1 MNTNQQFRVFTARTA
16 ITLLVVV
23 FANVTVW
30 AQGILIDNVMYAV
43 NQLNLEAYVTEV
55 AHKDCASVTIHDL
68 MTLKGK
74 IYTVTSIGD
83 EAFAGCANLETVI
96 MEGSVPPSLGT
107 NVFDGCDKLS
117 RIIVPEEAYDS
128 YVQAWW
134 DSGYWDL
141 IKFDNGNKLSAY
153 CGYCGVDDDGRN
165 LIWRLTDE
173 SENGEDPDGIR
184 ETLTISGMGDMM
196 DYPAPWYNYG
206 YSSAITKIVVGADV
220 TSIGEGVFSDC
231 TNLATVTMQGY
242 EPPATNGYVFN
253 PSDPT
258 NFKII
263 VPKGAGYSYCI
274 ANEFWNVYAK
284 KIRHADGTYAEC
296 GNQLYWGIIYDDD
309 GRGRLVIDGYYTD
322 PEAISG
328 EQHAMYHIPEAYPW
342 AEFNSSI
349 YDIEIG
355 PMVNEISPW
364 AFEGLTNVQNISI
377 PENVTQIH
385 SLAFRGCTSLCNVEM
400 QSETPPTIADDV
412 FTDCSE
418 GLIINVPVGAVLD
431 YYSNENW
438 RGYAYAITD
447 MNGASAYR
455 GYCGRSNVNYG
466 QNVRWDF
473 DPFNGNVLYID
484 RNGEVAPEGTDYMSN
499 YDSQNAPWSHLR
511 DVIEQ
516 VEIGSG
522 VANVGSGAF
531 SGCTNL
537 HTLYVESDTPSV
549 FGQNA
554 LYGCDVLNTIVVPQ
568 GSCYAYCVTAE
579 GWSDYA
585 SLIVEE
591 NEYGE
596 RSNPARCGDNLY
608 WGWTVDETEN
618 TVYVTITGSGA
629 IEDGKHLW
637 ADSFSN
643 YDSFSVTVPSGVSYI
658 GSDAFQGYYYVTIE
672 SATPPALGSDV
683 FYGCPDGLTIT
694 VPAGSLNDYMSAS
707 GWSDY
712 LFYLVDTEGRSPF
725 SGYCGDPNEG
735 DGKHVSWFFDRDTGI
750 LTISTEDSG
759 SWKMAN
765 FTSKGAPWYHLRS
778 NILTVNLGG
787 CGLDDYLTTIGN
799 NAFRNCNNLQGCD
812 IPATVTTIG
821 ENAFYGTDLED
832 LFIPCSVTKISGNA
846 FANNS
851 RLARITLER
860 ETPPTIDK
868 STFSGCSIENVF
880 MPFPYIKNY
889 KKNRA
894 WLGYEDKF
902 TPTCWFVNDGTESDP
917 FIIEAPEQLDHVA
930 ELIRDHKKE
939 EDIWGYRWP
948 EYATNCY
955 YVLGNDIQYTYES
968 DNDNNFT
975 AIGDESHHFEGH
987 FDGGGHI
994 ISGIRIYKAVKQDAD
1009 SYQGLFGYV
1018 NSGAE
1023 VKNVT
1028 LDDCRITGYKYVGGI
1043 AGRNDG
1049 TITGCRVTNTVT
1061 VDAHVGDANNHAGI
1075 AGFND
1080 EPGTIQD
1087 CISSATVSMTS
1098 MASRRSSIMFGAIV
1112 GNNAGSLKR
1121 NLAVGA
1127 TVAKTYKDTTYGV
1140 IAANGTVKSSFE
1152 YNYYSDCK
1160 VASTSGYEDAIGR
1173 GLGDYAKTGYSG
1185 PTDLGHSDKDGALH
1199 VYPGDANGD
1208 DKVSVTDIAVVVNYI
1223 LSLTNSQ
1230 FYLLGADANH
1240 DLNVTVTDI
1249 GVIVDM
1255 ILGNSG
1261 GNANARRMTDEGP
1274 EPQ

>member
-1 MNTNQQFRVFTARTA
+1 M
-16 ITLLVVV
+16 
-23 FANVTVW
+23 VT
-30 AQGILIDNVMYAV
+30 
-43 NQLNLEAYVTEV
+43 
-55 AHKDCASVTIHDL
+55 
-68 MTLKGK
+68 
-74 IYTVTSIGD
+74 
-83 EAFAGCANLETVI
+83 
-96 MEGSVPPSLGT
+96 
-107 NVFDGCDKLS
+107 
-117 RIIVPEEAYDS
+117 
-128 YVQAWW
+128 
-134 DSGYWDL
+134 
-141 IKFDNGNKLSAY
+141 
-153 CGYCGVDDDGRN
+153 
-165 LIWRLTDE
+165 
-173 SENGEDPDGIR
+173 
-184 ETLTISGMGDMM
+184 
-196 DYPAPWYNYG
+196 
-206 YSSAITKIVVGADV
+206 
-220 TSIGEGVFSDC
+220 
-231 TNLATVTMQGY
+231 
-242 EPPATNGYVFN
+242 
-253 PSDPT
+253 
-258 NFKII
+258 
-263 VPKGAGYSYCI
+263 
-274 ANEFWNVYAK
+274 
-284 KIRHADGTYAEC
+284 
-296 GNQLYWGIIYDDD
+296 
-309 GRGRLVIDGYYTD
+309 
-322 PEAISG
+322 
-328 EQHAMYHIPEAYPW
+328 
-342 AEFNSSI
+342 
-349 YDIEIG
+349 
-355 PMVNEISPW
+355 EISPF

-385 SLAFRGCTSLCNVEM
+385 SLAFSGCTSLCNVEM

-484 RNGEVAPEGTDYMSN
+484 RNGEVAPEGTDYMGN

-537 HTLYVESDTPSV
+537 HTLYVESDTPPV
-549 FGQNA
+549 FGQDA
-554 LYGCDVLNTIVVPQ
+554 LYGCDVLNTIVVPK
-568 GSCYAYCVTAE
+568 GRCYAYCVTAE

-591 NEYGE
+591 DEYGD
-596 RSNPARCGDNLY
+596 RSNPARCGENLY
-608 WGWTVDETEN
+608 WTWTVDETEN
-618 TVYVTITGSGA
+618 TVCVTITGSGA
-629 IEDGKHLW
+629 MEDGKHLW
-637 ADSFSN
+637 DDSFSN

-735 DGKHVSWFFDRDTGI
+735 DGKHVSWFFERDTGI

-765 FTSKGAPWYHLRS
+765 FTSKGAPWYNLRS
-778 NILTVNLGG
+778 NIQTLSFAYN
-787 CGLDDYLTTIGN
+787 DNDAYLTTIGN
-799 NAFRNCNNLQGCD
+799 NAFSNCNNLQGCD
-812 IPATVTTIG
+812 IPATVATIG
-821 ENAFYGTDLED
+821 ENAFYGTNLED
-832 LFIPCSVTKISGNA
+832 LFIPYSVSKISGNA

-851 RLARITLER
+851 RLARVTLER

-894 WLGYEDKF
+894 WVQYEDKF

-930 ELIRDHKKE
+930 ELIRDHKQE

-975 AIGDESHHFEGH
+975 AIGTLDNPFEGH
-987 FDGGGHI
+987 FDGDGHT
-994 ISGIRIYKAVKQDAD
+994 ISGIRIFMGGKSTSTDNN
-1009 SYQGLFGYV
+1009 QGLFACIGSTV
-1018 NSGAE
+1018 GSSAE
-1023 VKNVT
+1023 VKDVT
-1028 LDDCRITGYKYVGGI
+1028 LDDCRITGYKNVGGI
-1043 AGRNDG
+1043 AGRNKG

-1061 VDAHVGDANNHAGI
+1061 INAVSSTANNHGGI
-1075 AGFND
+1075 AGSNT
-1080 EPGTIQD
+1080 GTIQN
-1087 CISSATVSMTS
+1087 CISSANVISDPDLNS
-1098 MASRRSSIMFGAIV
+1098 LWYYGGIV
-1112 GNNAGSLKR
+1112 GNNGSYILKG
-1121 NLAVGA
+1121 NKVLGA
-1127 TVAKTYKDTTYGV
+1127 TVTSTS
-1140 IAANGTVKSSFE
+1140 NGTHGAIAGNCNDGGTYQNNLYSNCTVGEESNNIGIGNYIIKGSSIGATDIVK
-1152 YNYYSDCK
+1152 NN
-1160 VASTSGYEDAIGR
+1160 
-1173 GLGDYAKTGYSG
+1173 
-1185 PTDLGHSDKDGALH
+1185 GARH
-1199 VYPGDANGD
+1199 VDRGDANADGS
-1208 DKVSVTDIAVVVNYI
+1208 VSVTDIAVVVNEI
-1223 LSLTNSQ
+1223 LQISNTVIS
-1230 FYLLGADANH
+1230 FYGADAND

-1261 GNANARRMTDEGP
+1261 GNASARRMTDEGP